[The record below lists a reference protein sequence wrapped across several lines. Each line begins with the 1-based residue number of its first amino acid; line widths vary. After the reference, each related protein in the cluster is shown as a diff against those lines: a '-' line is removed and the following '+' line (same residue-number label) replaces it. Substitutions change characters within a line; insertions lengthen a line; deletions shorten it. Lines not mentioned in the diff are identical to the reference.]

1 MADPVSWLLIEHGW
15 KVLATDGSEVG
26 TVKETVGDSN
36 ADIFDGLAVS
46 TSTRG
51 KPRYVPAERVAEI
64 TEGAVRLSLTPEQV
78 EQLDEY
84 VEPPT
89 TAIIEPETKDTF
101 WGRIRSVFRRPN
113 S

>member
-1 MADPVSWLLIEHGW
+1 MADPVSWLLIEPGW
-15 KVLATDGSEVG
+15 KVLAADGAEVG
-26 TVKETVGDSN
+26 KVHETIGDSN

-46 TSTRG
+46 RRTLG

-64 TEGAVRLSLTPEQV
+64 TQGTVRLSLTSEQV
-78 EQLDEY
+78 EELDEY
-84 VEPPT
+84 GEPPT
-89 TAIIEPETKDTF
+89 SAIIEPEGKDTF